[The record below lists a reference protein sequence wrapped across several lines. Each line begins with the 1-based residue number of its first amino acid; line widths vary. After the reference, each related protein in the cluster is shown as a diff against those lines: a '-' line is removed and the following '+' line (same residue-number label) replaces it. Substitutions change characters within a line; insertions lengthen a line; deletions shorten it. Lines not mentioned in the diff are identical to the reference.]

1 MGTHP
6 KLAILDDI
14 EDKPLSEA
22 YMDIASQMINA
33 SIIPAIGNTGQL
45 IVVGTLKGYNEE
57 NDVYLMCKD
66 KDIFSYYVDRSVY
79 KVIPK
84 INRFGD
90 IEKDANG
97 EIVYVPEIDPETN
110 ERIYDMPPMKDVYAE
125 RVWVQKRDP
134 GTNALLFY
142 RSGRH
147 KGKPKMKKS
156 WSVKILKDRELY
168 RSIYPEAYS
177 VEDIII
183 KRKELKDKRK
193 GDGYFWSEY
202 FLRPTRS

>member
-97 EIVYVPEIDPETN
+97 EIVYVP
-110 ERIYDMPPMKDVYAE
+110 
-125 RVWVQKRDP
+125 
-134 GTNALLFY
+134 
-142 RSGRH
+142 
-147 KGKPKMKKS
+147 
-156 WSVKILKDRELY
+156 
-168 RSIYPEAYS
+168 
-177 VEDIII
+177 
-183 KRKELKDKRK
+183 
-193 GDGYFWSEY
+193 
-202 FLRPTRS
+202 